1 MHVPF
6 SPLWGLGFWEVSLHR
21 KMLENTGVLRTAVR
35 KKRPSYRDPGRKNLL
50 WEVSRTTNQQAPSL
64 PYLDTLPGLLL
75 TLTALRGKLP
85 IILLLH
91 LPYTDSYKE
100 SVNQWLKR
108 ERLLRTYYHDGLRG
122 LRLTSTCK

>member
-6 SPLWGLGFWEVSLHR
+6 SPLWDLGFWEVSLRR
-21 KMLENTGVLRTAVR
+21 KMLENTGVLRTAAR
-35 KKRPSYRDPGRKNLL
+35 KKRPGYRDPGRKILL

-64 PYLDTLPGLLL
+64 PYPDTLRGLLL
-75 TLTALRGKLP
+75 TLTVLRGELP
-85 IILLLH
+85 TSF
-91 LPYTDSYKE
+91 LPRPHNTDSYKE

-122 LRLTSTCK
+122 LRLTSICK